1 MRNEPAEVSFEPVA
15 EGHLPMLLAWLSEPH
30 VRQWWGDPD
39 VELGLIRDGCAKGE
53 VDGFVFRVKGGGAGY
68 IQSWVPSEYDEEPW
82 AKDLSGDTPGVD
94 IFIGPPEMTGKGV
107 AAMALRAFAARLF
120 ESGAARIVIDP
131 DAGNRRAVRA
141 YAKAG
146 FVPFGEWI
154 DESGRTLLME
164 LKRTEFERNR

>member
-1 MRNEPAEVSFEPVA
+1 MPNDGVDVSFLSVA
-15 EGHLPMLLAWLSEPH
+15 DSHLSMLHGWLSEPH

-39 VELGLIRDGCAKGE
+39 KELESIRDGCASGE
-53 VDGFVFRVKGGGAGY
+53 VEGFIFHVDGKPAGY
-68 IQSWVPSEYDEEPW
+68 IQSWTPSQYDEPW
-82 AKDLSGDTPGVD
+82 AKDLPSDTPGVD
-94 IFIGPPEMTGKGV
+94 IFVGPPEMTGKGI
-107 AAMALRAFAARLF
+107 AALALKAFAERLF
-120 ESGAARIVIDP
+120 ENGAARIVIDP

-164 LKRTEFERNR
+164 LTRTEFERNS

>member
-1 MRNEPAEVSFEPVA
+1 MPTDRAEVSFEPVA
-15 EGHLPMLLAWLSEPH
+15 ERHLPMLFAWLSEPH

-39 VELGLIRDGCAKGE
+39 VELGLIREGCATGE
-53 VDGFVFRVKGGGAGY
+53 VDGFIFHLSGEPAGY
-68 IQSWVPSEYDEEPW
+68 IQSWIPSQYDEEPW
-82 AKDLSGDTPGVD
+82 ARDLSSDTPGVD

-107 AAMALRAFAARLF
+107 AALALKAFAGRLF
-120 ESGAARIVIDP
+120 EKGAARIVIDP

-146 FVPFGEWI
+146 FVPFAEWI

-164 LKRTEFERNR
+164 LTRTEFERNS